1 MSLLGLALSWQL
13 HDCYFDL
20 SSCFHPLSSAERVQV
35 PGYLRLYSQG
45 EADLGLN
52 TCLATYHL
60 QDPGQGYLLLLSGDK
75 KIPWVAK
82 RV

>member
-20 SSCFHPLSSAERVQV
+20 SRRFYPLLSAEGVQV
-35 PGYLRLYSQG
+35 PGYLRLCSQG

-52 TCLATYHL
+52 QQL
-60 QDPGQGYLLLLSGDK
+60 
-75 KIPWVAK
+75 
-82 RV
+82 

>member
-1 MSLLGLALSWQL
+1 MSLLGLAQSWQL

-52 TCLATYHL
+52 QQLIPKLPCAFY
-60 QDPGQGYLLLLSGDK
+60 YILLLKNISKGFNC
-75 KIPWVAK
+75 IS
-82 RV
+82 

>member
-13 HDCYFDL
+13 HDCYFNL

-52 TCLATYHL
+52 QQLIPKPLCFLLHL
-60 QDPGQGYLLLLSGDK
+60 VIEKY
-75 KIPWVAK
+75 IK
-82 RV
+82 RL